1 MKRIEIII
9 PDRKL
14 YAVSNVLKEANIT
27 GMSYYGIQGRSK
39 VKIKESSVAMGSA
52 EYELEF
58 MPKLKVEV
66 VVKDE
71 QVEELITKIVDNV
84 GGDIATGGK
93 IFVVDVSTAVDL
105 TTKKR
110 GETVI

>member
-14 YAVSNVLKEANIT
+14 YAVSNILKEANIT

-39 VKIKESSVAMGSA
+39 VKAKPSSVAIGTA

-66 VVKDE
+66 VVRDE
-71 QVEELITKIVDNV
+71 QVEELITKLVDQI
-84 GGDIATGGK
+84 GGDITTGGK
-93 IFVVDVSTAVDL
+93 IFVVDVPMAVDL

-110 GETVI
+110 GEDVI

>member
-14 YAVSNVLKEANIT
+14 YAVSNILKEANIT

-39 VKIKESSVAMGSA
+39 VKIKTSSIAMGA
-52 EYELEF
+52 ADYELEF

-66 VVKDE
+66 VVRDE
-71 QVEELITKIVDNV
+71 QVEELITKFVDQI

-93 IFVVDVSTAVDL
+93 IFVVDVPVAVDL
-105 TTKKR
+105 ATKKR